1 MLAKENPYPEKYN
14 LILWWKA
21 KEKWIDNMQRPD
33 KIKNQDS
40 KQDLRKNREAL
51 LRLDPIFNISFLS
64 GFSFTNIYD

>member
-1 MLAKENPYPEKYN
+1 
-14 LILWWKA
+14 
-21 KEKWIDNMQRPD
+21 MQRPD